1 MKILTVCLGNI
12 CRSPLAQGILE
23 KVIVEHGLDWEVD
36 SAGTSG
42 WHAGERPDSRS
53 MQIAQK
59 YGIDISNQRSRMFT
73 TDDFR
78 NFDFILV
85 MDEDNLNNV
94 LAMAPDDNSTKKVS
108 LILDHDPKSSMDE
121 VPDPYYDNS
130 FQQSYELLYDAA
142 QAFIQKV
149 LSIQK

>member
-23 KVIVEHGLDWEVD
+23 KVILEQGLDWEVD

-42 WHAGERPDSRS
+42 WHAGENPDSRS
-53 MQIAQK
+53 IQIALK
-59 YGIDISNQRSRMFT
+59 HGIDISNQRSRMFT
-73 TDDFR
+73 PVDFDK
-78 NFDFILV
+78 FDFILV

-94 LAMAPDDNSTKKVS
+94 LALASDERSREKVS
-108 LILDHDPKSSMDE
+108 LILDHDPASPMDE

-130 FQQSYELLYDAA
+130 FQRSYELLYDAA
-142 QAFIQKV
+142 QAFVAKA
-149 LSIQK
+149 LSLRK

>member
-23 KVIVEHGLDWEVD
+23 KVIAEHGLDWEVD

-53 MQIAQK
+53 IEIARK
-59 YGIDISNQRSRMFT
+59 NGVSISHQRSRMFSPK
-73 TDDFR
+73 DFKV
-78 NFDFILV
+78 FDFILV
-85 MDEDNLNNV
+85 MDDENLKNV
-94 LAMAPDDNSTKKVS
+94 LAMAADEASKKKVS
-108 LILDHDPKSSMDE
+108 LILDHDPASPVDE

-130 FQQSYELLYDAA
+130 FQRSYELIYDAA
-142 QAFIQKV
+142 HAFVQKT
-149 LSIQK
+149 LSLQR